1 MKLDQKAPR
10 SLDQQLINL
19 TLPYP
24 PTANNYWRM
33 GNNRI
38 HRTKEAE
45 KYIAQVRKVCQEAG
59 IATLEGSINVTVE
72 VYRPAKRGDLDNS
85 LKVLLDSLRGCAY
98 ADDRQIVEIHAH
110 RYDNPA
116 DPCVVVTIERWGL

>member
-1 MKLDQKAPR
+1 M
-10 SLDQQLINL
+10 SYINL

-38 HRTKEAE
+38 HRTKEATT
-45 KYIAQVRKVCQEAG
+45 YINQVQKACSDAHLPEPLKG
-59 IATLEGSINVTVE
+59 EIKVTVE

-98 ADDRQIVEIHAH
+98 DDDRQIVEIHAH
-110 RYDNPA
+110 RHDNPA
-116 DPCVVVTIERWGL
+116 DPCVVITIERSGL